1 MLEYLH
7 SNHIVYRDLKPENLI
22 IEPDGF
28 LKLIDMGTNKML
40 KRSNLLRTFTV
51 LGSPHYLAPE
61 IFQGKGYTMS
71 VDFYSLGYLNFHS
84 F

>member
-28 LKLIDMGTNKML
+28 LKLIDMGTTKML
-40 KRSNLLRTFTV
+40 KRSKLLRTFTV

-71 VDFYSLGYLNFHS
+71 VDFYSLGHPNFHS